1 MEYCPYSLKELRK
14 ERGIFSD
21 FHIKNIMRDILLG
34 LQYLH
39 KQNIIHFDIK
49 PGIFF
54 LLILNLIIK

>member
-14 ERGIFSD
+14 AKGIFSD
-21 FHIKNIMRDILLG
+21 FQIKTLMRDILLA
-34 LQYLH
+34 LKYLH

-54 LLILNLIIK
+54 P